1 MKYERMLALL
11 KCLLGAY
18 VVTGLLLLLT
28 AGLLYRFD
36 LSQKAVEIGVIA
48 IYVVSSLLAG
58 LFYSKGA
65 PGRRFLW
72 GMGAGAAYFL
82 IICVL
87 SIAIEQ
93 NYTPLSGSGITTL
106 LICLGSGML
115 GGMLG

>member
-1 MKYERMLALL
+1 MKYERILALL

-18 VVTGLLLLLT
+18 VITGLLLLLT
-28 AGLLYRFD
+28 AGLLYKCN
-36 LSQKAVEIGVIA
+36 LSEKVIDIAIIA
-48 IYVVSSLLAG
+48 IYVISSLLAG

-65 PGRRFLW
+65 KSRRFLW
-72 GMGAGAAYFL
+72 GMGAGVAYFL

-87 SIAIEQ
+87 SIAME
-93 NYTPLSGSGITTL
+93 PDFDSSITTL